1 MLIANAGYS
10 QVNKEEFQFLVY
22 DWRAFAQNLEN
33 NPDELNKYCSDDA
46 YNESV
51 SKIFRE
57 LHKYDVKILKNLKD
71 KTASASEAS
80 NAEDRWSTNKVVKEF
95 QRNHSISIIL
105 LKMIKL
111 CDQLEAIDQN
121 PQDSNDMK
129 LSLYAEIKQL
139 VRHIDKK
146 IEIIENNI
154 DSI

>member
-1 MLIANAGYS
+1 MLIANTGYS

-80 NAEDRWSTNKVVKEF
+80 NAEDRWSTNKVIKEF

-129 LSLYAEIKQL
+129 LSLYTEIKQL

-146 IEIIENNI
+146 IEIIENHI